1 MFDKKIEHQSLE
13 IKKKK
18 SIPLQ
23 NRRPREGKGTLNLKS
38 EHPDIEMIACLQKK
52 KYSHLEISKSNN
64 KKSTSI
70 NEVGVQVNRQINP
83 NSLQF

>member
-1 MFDKKIEHQSLE
+1 M
-13 IKKKK
+13 KKKK
-18 SIPLQ
+18 SIFFRIVGL
-23 NRRPREGKGTLNLKS
+23 REGKGTLNLKS

-83 NSLQF
+83 NSLQL